1 MREIIVR
8 YNDGNDHMA
17 VRGGEYVQ
25 DLVRCGKCRK
35 ANTMECI
42 NRAYNEKID
51 KWEIWY
57 MGDDW
62 FCADGERREP

>member
-25 DLVRCGKCRK
+25 DLVRCMKCKYAR
-35 ANTMECI
+35 NIE
-42 NRAYNEKID
+42 NEWIC
-51 KWEIWY
+51 EHLSG
-57 MGDDW
+57 MAGLNVLVNDDD
-62 FCADGERREP
+62 FCSYGERRV

>member
-25 DLVRCGKCRK
+25 DLVRCKECKHWWRTTG
-35 ANTMECI
+35 AN
-42 NRAYNEKID
+42 Y
-51 KWEIWY
+51 
-57 MGDDW
+57 GDCAHFALDTIADA
-62 FCADGERREP
+62 FCSYGEVRDG